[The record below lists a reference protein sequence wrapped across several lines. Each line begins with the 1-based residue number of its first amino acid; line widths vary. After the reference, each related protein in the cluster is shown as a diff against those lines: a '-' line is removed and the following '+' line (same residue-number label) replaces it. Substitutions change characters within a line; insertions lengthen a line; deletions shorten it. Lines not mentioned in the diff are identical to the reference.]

1 MNGLFGN
8 LWLFGCAFAGA
19 IRSSL
24 KLGKKQLFVVCGVL
38 RVGES
43 DAFAACGL
51 FVGIVLVC
59 VA

>member
-1 MNGLFGN
+1 MLFGN
-8 LWLFGCAFAGA
+8 VWLFDCAFAGA
-19 IRSSL
+19 IPSSL
-24 KLGKKQLFVVCGVL
+24 KLGKRHLFVVCGAL

-43 DAFAACGL
+43 DAFAACAL